1 MALTLFPKILSE
13 LVIMAYTKRTC
24 HSCGFRDIQ
33 PNMKQET
40 VQVKVGSSTTG
51 MNKRTVAGAFLMGDK
66 KSGAQ
71 IRKYLF
77 APNKRNYTRN
87 RQVWVCKNCSKSNSS
102 DSDDTASLILMI
114 IGFCIVG
121 WIFS

>member
-1 MALTLFPKILSE
+1 
-13 LVIMAYTKRTC
+13 MAYTKRTC
-24 HSCGFRDIQ
+24 HKCGFRDIQ

-66 KSGAQ
+66 KSGNQ

-77 APNKRNYTRN
+77 APNKRDYTRN
-87 RQVWVCKNCSKSNSS
+87 RQVWMCKNCSKSNSS
-102 DSDDTASLILMI
+102 DFTLEDFISYTIALTFI
-114 IGFCIVG
+114 FVVG
-121 WIFS
+121 WYTL